1 MPATAS
7 PAVTL
12 FYSYAH
18 EDEPLRDELAGHL
31 KILERRGLIR
41 AWHDRQILAGED
53 WHQAIDHHLD
63 SADLVL
69 LLVSKD
75 FVGSDYIFGVELERA
90 QARCDRGDCEVV
102 PILVRA
108 VDIEPGDFW
117 FMARQG
123 LPPDLKP
130 VTSWANRDEAWT
142 QVAKGLRRTVEA
154 IRARKPPPPPE
165 PPPSPPSYSLP
176 PAGAGAAPAT
186 RSGGGD
192 MADGEV
198 FLGGDVFGDGSVAG
212 APLAPPADPVL
223 DGLVDRFVQQVD
235 VAQQQR
241 GGPPLYDHH
250 RYLAAQEA
258 RALIDLSD
266 PVRVLWV
273 DDRPD
278 NNLHERGLLAQLQ
291 IEVMCVL
298 DTASALAQLTA
309 DAAAGEAFDLVI
321 SDWARPADGP
331 DAALGLL
338 AALQA
343 RGLGLPVLL
352 YHGTFEPAL
361 RDQRARRAAAAGAY
375 GETVLPG
382 ELIALVQRALSQRGV
397 AVKAQASPPSA
408 TGGLVAGAG

>member
-53 WHQAIDHHLD
+53 WHQAIDEHLD

-90 QARCDRGDCEVV
+90 QARCDSGDCEVV

-154 IRARKPPPPPE
+154 IQARKPAPRRFDPGE
-165 PPPSPPSYSLP
+165 LMDFDYFDDEAVVAAQPPS
-176 PAGAGAAPAT
+176 
-186 RSGGGD
+186 
-192 MADGEV
+192 
-198 FLGGDVFGDGSVAG
+198 
-212 APLAPPADPVL
+212 DPVL

-241 GGPPLYDHH
+241 GGPPLYDHF

-258 RALIDLSD
+258 RALIDLSG
-266 PVRVLWV
+266 PVRLLWV

-291 IEVMCVL
+291 IEVVCVL
-298 DTASALAQLTA
+298 DTAQALAQLAA

-343 RGLGLPVLL
+343 RGQRLPVLL
-352 YHGTFEPAL
+352 YHGTFEPGL
-361 RDQRARRAAAAGAY
+361 RADRARRAAAAGAR
-375 GETVLPG
+375 GEAVLPG
-382 ELIALVQRALSQRGV
+382 ELIALVQRLLSQRVTGT
-397 AVKAQASPPSA
+397 SSA
-408 TGGLVAGAG
+408 TSAANP